1 MRQQKRRIK
10 FLERKEIERLILS
23 IKPRGYR
30 GTRDRAL
37 MEVLFSTGM
46 RIHEALAIT
55 VDEMRIV
62 LDEEGTSEFPIIGK
76 GGWQRV
82 VYFSPKAKEAVKR
95 YLPRRT
101 TSDVGDDRLFA
112 ITPRCAQIMMV
123 KRGEDVGLKIRL
135 TPHVFRHS
143 LATDLLGRGVDVRVV
158 QEFLGHRSIA
168 NTMIYTH
175 VSNKTLKDTHTKI
188 YG

>member
-62 LDEEGTSEFPIIGK
+62 LDEENP
-76 GGWQRV
+76 
-82 VYFSPKAKEAVKR
+82 
-95 YLPRRT
+95 
-101 TSDVGDDRLFA
+101 D
-112 ITPRCAQIMMV
+112 
-123 KRGEDVGLKIRL
+123 
-135 TPHVFRHS
+135 
-143 LATDLLGRGVDVRVV
+143 GRGGQLLHGGRCDCGILILRFFWFSDL
-158 QEFLGHRSIA
+158 E
-168 NTMIYTH
+168 
-175 VSNKTLKDTHTKI
+175 
-188 YG
+188 